1 MFKSCTRFENEPLD
15 RGVKESKKFQHN
27 KKKKQKI
34 SRTLC
39 LKLPFS
45 KILPVQRESK
55 MKSRK
60 SRNSSEIGHPEI
72 YC

>member
-1 MFKSCTRFENEPLD
+1 MFKSCTRFENEPLG
-15 RGVKESKKFQHN
+15 RGVKESEKFQHN
-27 KKKKQKI
+27 KKKTKKFQEH
-34 SRTLC
+34 C

-45 KILPVQRESK
+45 KILPVQGESK

-60 SRNSSEIGHPEI
+60 SRNSSEIAHPEI